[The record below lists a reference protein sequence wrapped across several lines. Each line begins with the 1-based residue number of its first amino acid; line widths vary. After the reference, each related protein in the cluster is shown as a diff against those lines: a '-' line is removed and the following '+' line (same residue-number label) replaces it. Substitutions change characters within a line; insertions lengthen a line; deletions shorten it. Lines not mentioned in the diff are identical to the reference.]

1 MIGKQFLQNMCE
13 LSLAYARG
21 QSFENTG
28 DFQESGWGKDA
39 VKRRIACLFLAVV
52 LAAALLGGCTDT
64 GEPAVTQMGEGT
76 YKIAIITGTTSQGE
90 EEYRAAEGMKQMYG
104 DRIVTSV
111 YPDNAAQETDVTMQ
125 RVQELIADPDV
136 KVLIFCQAVVGA
148 KAAVEKARET
158 RDDILYLCGIPGED
172 PEQIASAADVVLAM
186 DVIGVGNVLIQQA
199 KAMGAKTFVHVS
211 FPRHMAADMGIRR
224 HDLLKE
230 NAEREG
236 LVFVD
241 VEVPDPMGEGGP
253 AATQKAVRE
262 MMPLW
267 VEEYG
272 KDTAFFATNC
282 SIQEPLILGAV
293 ETGAIVPLQCC
304 PSPLHGFPGALGIEI
319 PQEQQGNMEYVIQE
333 IRQKLAE
340 KGADGSRF
348 ATWPVPMGM
357 GFIQAG
363 VEYGICYMEGETE
376 GKNDEAVLQ
385 QCLDRGFGAGSTLSH
400 YPAADGSELPNFY
413 LVMCDFITFEEE

>member
-158 RDDILYLCGIPGED
+158 RDSRPKPWGR
-172 PEQIASAADVVLAM
+172 
-186 DVIGVGNVLIQQA
+186 
-199 KAMGAKTFVHVS
+199 K
-211 FPRHMAADMGIRR
+211 
-224 HDLLKE
+224 
-230 NAEREG
+230 
-236 LVFVD
+236 
-241 VEVPDPMGEGGP
+241 
-253 AATQKAVRE
+253 
-262 MMPLW
+262 PLS
-267 VEEYG
+267 
-272 KDTAFFATNC
+272 T
-282 SIQEPLILGAV
+282 
-293 ETGAIVPLQCC
+293 
-304 PSPLHGFPGALGIEI
+304 SPFPG
-319 PQEQQGNMEYVIQE
+319 
-333 IRQKLAE
+333 
-340 KGADGSRF
+340 
-348 ATWPVPMGM
+348 TWRR
-357 GFIQAG
+357 IWESG
-363 VEYGICYMEGETE
+363 VMTC
-376 GKNDEAVLQ
+376 
-385 QCLDRGFGAGSTLSH
+385 
-400 YPAADGSELPNFY
+400 
-413 LVMCDFITFEEE
+413 